1 MDTFSSDVKVV
12 NLLTTSPIEDDRKSL
27 LAILSDLDRDT
38 GAWLMIG
45 ILGITE
51 PAALLYSSNG
61 VSQPLLCI
69 SNILVQTNR
78 FLAIFSNAMQ
88 HRVRCF
94 NTL

>member
-38 GAWLMIG
+38 GAWLLLMIG

-61 VSQPLLCI
+61 VSQPLLYI
-69 SNILVQTNR
+69 SNIKIKPTV
-78 FLAIFSNAMQ
+78 A
-88 HRVRCF
+88 
-94 NTL
+94 